1 MRLSDFTYFVLC
13 DVFKYICNLDSDT
26 MPPHRNK
33 IPRITTPAD
42 EAAQQLAAQQEIA
55 RQEAEQ
61 QLAAQQ
67 AAQQLAAQQAEQLA
81 AQEAEQLA
89 AQQAAQHN
97 YYAGFD
103 VSSDSDPDEIEMG
116 FQETG
121 EQMRQEAMRQE
132 AVSIHDQYAQPVPV
146 QSVHMETGA
155 TAIVQ
160 PLEPGPEQYIKQGG
174 DQHEEEPLPT
184 PYTDT
189 ELNVYSLWR
198 KLLDIDPE
206 MIEAFPELNSKMD
219 LLQETAEIGVG
230 YIANMQKTQPNE
242 NGVSRTG
249 GLIDDKFRKTDTW
262 GEIKLDSGMGDE
274 EEEGGNMTFQSTAA
288 TPNGTLAASLREALN
303 ILRVYFKSR
312 YKDDMYD
319 KTIEDIR
326 TSIRDS
332 FTTDEIAFAN
342 NIIDEAINK
351 IIREDPVTR
360 QQLLLQIFSPL
371 MMKGLSD
378 ISQFGETVK
387 ILLLQIIEY
396 KIDKIK
402 NGDASSPNKYS
413 DFSLP
418 LIVGVTSDRIG
429 AVLGVLIQQILGISA
444 LPRKNGRGQT
454 LVFFAEYAFIAL
466 MDSISQIGTTVY
478 ARDPNTDDPVERFL
492 HTFIT
497 GLYGTNSGFVTYS
510 RSPKPRTYSDIC
522 EQAINKYE
530 SLLGLIN
537 ALYQHISGTTNP
549 YASIDDKL
557 DTIFADPDNFDV
569 LKQHIRDSG
578 IFNIPQTTSPRL
590 HQVKDND
597 AALKKRIIDI
607 LAPYDILM
615 TSISDHVAV
624 NEDALTNAIKI
635 WVDNKPTSDFV
646 MPSWVGKL
654 HTSVIYYNNCKTL
667 FNSTPYELFAK
678 YLEVGNAEHVAAVGD
693 VMEGHDQRAVRAVK
707 RLGNEVV
714 KLMFTGYI
722 PGDDPTG
729 DADEEAYCV
738 KIMKAKRVLPF
749 AQSAQAAT
757 DRSGIPARA
766 TFTVHADP
774 SFLTFGLNIPTQL
787 LTKIQNDWVHV
798 GGHVHCSIDFIM
810 GQIGEIWWSKAVLND
825 GYYSLDELT
834 ALMEWGNNLVVG
846 NIMGDFDQAAP
857 TGCFLL
863 KAGDRG
869 ISVSSFT
876 IPEKKRGEII
886 KETSRHYFVYTQAN
900 YTSNGANTPHYRQ
913 LECAIKQGPPSV
925 IFEEANNVRVYYQS
939 LEENIIASNLLTLDN
954 TLREYFAS
962 MGVEPSTTI
971 STSTKVKKA
980 ATEIINTLRIEIAK
994 YAELVSYIKSEN
1006 CSQRIKDLHYSIS
1019 KTKENSSGI
1028 AMYTLFKD
1036 MIAMAHI
1043 AIEYIDDFDVS
1054 DRRVISEYLTITNNV
1069 FRSTGTDS
1077 PIPSK
1082 RVGPVKTPSPK
1093 KKDAAGTD
1101 TNIPTP
1107 LQDRSPNYV
1116 QFLRSLDFEIGGTL
1130 RGKGYTAESM
1140 GPTEEIYIAH
1150 YKDKELQS
1158 ILTEEVIPSIVIEI
1172 MRRNYWTDAV
1182 RNYYSDAL
1190 SEGSLGRLYKRC
1202 YTASNNSVRK
1212 TVICFISTIVSASGT
1227 ALEFDDVEIP
1237 DKTAVAP
1244 LGALGGASRRK
1255 RRTRA
1260 KKATK
1265 KRKITKRK
1273 CNIKHNKRR
1282 YTKHKRAK
1290 KANKHTRKRKH

>member
-26 MPPHRNK
+26 MPPRK
-33 IPRITTPAD
+33 KLKTITRAAQEAD
-42 EAAQQLAAQQEIA
+42 EQAAQEAAQQLAAQQ
-55 RQEAEQ
+55 
-61 QLAAQQ
+61 L
-67 AAQQLAAQQAEQLA
+67 AAQQLAAQQEA
-81 AQEAEQLA
+81 AQQEAEQ
-89 AQQAAQHN
+89 QAAN
-97 YYAGFD
+97 ALLDPTYDNKMNVNSFATLADEY
-103 VSSDSDPDEIEMG
+103 SDSDPDDSVASEP
-116 FQETG
+116 
-121 EQMRQEAMRQE
+121 
-132 AVSIHDQYAQPVPV
+132 DQYAQPVPV

-155 TAIVQ
+155 TAKYSLVQ
-160 PLEPGPEQYIKQGG
+160 PLDPEQYLKQGG
-174 DQHEEEPLPT
+174 DQREEEPLPT
-184 PYTDT
+184 PYYTD
-189 ELNVYSLWR
+189 EHLNVYSLWR
-198 KLLDIDPE
+198 KLLDIQPE
-206 MIEAFPELNSKMD
+206 MDYELSELNSKME
-219 LLQETAEIGVG
+219 LLQEAAEIGGG
-230 YIANMQKTQPNE
+230 YIANMQKTQLNK

-249 GLIDDKFRKTDTW
+249 GLIDDEFRKTDTW
-262 GEIKLDSGMGDE
+262 GEIKLDSGMSDVDE
-274 EEEGGNMTFQSTAA
+274 EDEGGNMTFQSTKA

-303 ILRVYFKSR
+303 ILRVFFKNKKNK
-312 YKDDMYD
+312 YNEPVYD
-319 KTIEDIR
+319 TTIEDIR
-326 TSIRDS
+326 RSTRDS
-332 FTTDEIAFAN
+332 FIPNEIAFAN
-342 NIIDEAINK
+342 ELIDNAINRILK
-351 IIREDPVTR
+351 EDPVT
-360 QQLLLQIFSPL
+360 QQALLLQIFSPL

-466 MDSISQIGTTVY
+466 MESISQIGKMIY
-478 ARDPNTDDPVERFL
+478 MNTGQHTGDPVEGFL

-497 GLYGTNSGFVTYS
+497 QLCATNSGFVTYS
-510 RSPKPRTYSDIC
+510 RSHSTTYSKMCEDAIGKYDI
-522 EQAINKYE
+522 
-530 SLLGLIN
+530 LLEKIN
-537 ALYQHISGTTNP
+537 ALYQHISGTNP

-557 DTIFADPDNFDV
+557 DTIFADPDKFDV
-569 LKQHIRDSG
+569 LKQHIRDSR
-578 IFNIPQTTSPRL
+578 IFTIPQTTSPRL

-597 AALKKRIIDI
+597 AALKTRIIDI

-615 TSISDHVAV
+615 ASISDHVAA

-667 FNSTPYELFAK
+667 FTSTPADLFAK
-678 YLEVGNAEHVAAVGD
+678 YLAVGNAEHLAAVGD
-693 VMEGHDQRAVRAVK
+693 VIEGHDQRAVRAVK
-707 RLGNEVV
+707 RLGNELV
-714 KLMFTGYI
+714 KLMFPGYI

-729 DADEEAYCV
+729 EADEEAYCV

-749 AQSAQAAT
+749 AQSAQADLAHSAT
-757 DRSGIPARA
+757 PARA

-774 SFLTFGLNIPTQL
+774 SFLTFGLTIPTQL

-798 GGHVHCSIDFIM
+798 GGHVHCSVDFIM

-846 NIMGDFDQAAP
+846 NIQSKYDQAAG
-857 TGCFLL
+857 TGCLTL
-863 KAGDRG
+863 QAGNRG
-869 ISVSSFT
+869 ISISSFT
-876 IPEKKRGEII
+876 IQVKNTKGDII

-900 YTSNGANTPHYRQ
+900 DTFNDANTPHYRK

-925 IFEEANNVRVYYQS
+925 IFEEANNVREHYQR
-939 LEENIIASNLLTLDN
+939 LEGNIIASNLLTLDN

-962 MGVEPSTTI
+962 MDVEPSTTI

-980 ATEIINTLRIEIAK
+980 ATAIINKLRIEIAK
-994 YAELVSYIKSEN
+994 DVALVKYIKSEN
-1006 CSQRIKDLHYSIS
+1006 CSQRIKDLRDSIS
-1019 KTKENSSGI
+1019 KTNEKSSGI
-1028 AMYTLFKD
+1028 AMYSLFKDMIAMAHIALFKD

-1043 AIEYIDDFDVS
+1043 AIEYIDDFNDI
-1054 DRRVISEYLTITNNV
+1054 DRRVISKYLTIANNV
-1069 FRSTGTDS
+1069 FRSSGTDS

-1082 RVGPVKTPSPK
+1082 QGGLVKTPSPK
-1093 KKDAAGTD
+1093 KKDAAGTGA
-1101 TNIPTP
+1101 NIPTP
-1107 LQDRSPNYV
+1107 VQDHSPNYE
-1116 QFLRSLDFEIGGTL
+1116 QFLRSLDTEIGGTL
-1130 RGKGYTAESM
+1130 ERKGYTAKSM
-1140 GPTEEIYIAH
+1140 VPTEQAYVEH
-1150 YKDKELQS
+1150 YRGKELNT
-1158 ILTEEVIPSIVIEI
+1158 ILVKYVIPSIVIEI
-1172 MRRNYWTDAV
+1172 MRRKYWTEAV

-1190 SEGSLGRLYKRC
+1190 SADSLGRLYENC
-1202 YTASNNSVRK
+1202 YTDSNSNVRR
-1212 TVICFISTIVSASGT
+1212 TVMCFISTIVSASGT
-1227 ALEFDDVEIP
+1227 VLEFDDVEIP

-1244 LGALGGASRRK
+1244 LGLGGASRRK

-1265 KRKITKRK
+1265 QRKITKRK

-1290 KANKHTRKRKH
+1290 KAIKHTRKRKH